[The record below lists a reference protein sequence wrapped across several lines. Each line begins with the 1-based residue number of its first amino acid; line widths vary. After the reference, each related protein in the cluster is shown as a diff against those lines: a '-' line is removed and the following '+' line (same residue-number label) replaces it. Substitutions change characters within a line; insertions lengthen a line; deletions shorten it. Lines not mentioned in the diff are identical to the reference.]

1 MRVLADIA
9 IGAAV
14 IALPQGK
21 LPLLAL
27 TVGIQTIKT
36 VSSAHSYP
44 ASAHWLHDAAVAAD
58 PAPQAILSA
67 SAQLKMHFQQ
77 QPHT

>member
-21 LPLLAL
+21 LPLLGL
-27 TVGIQTIKT
+27 TVCIQTIKT
-36 VSSAHSYP
+36 VSSAHSCL
-44 ASAHWLHDAAVAAD
+44 ASVRWFHDAAVACA
-58 PAPQAILSA
+58 L
-67 SAQLKMHFQQ
+67 
-77 QPHT
+77 